1 MNDTVNHPAHYCSG
15 GIECIDAIKAAT
27 EGLTC
32 LEAVCT
38 GNAMKYIWRWK
49 KKNGVED
56 LRKADWYI
64 RRLIREL
71 EEPPKNELERTAM
84 STSSRLARLDELAK
98 ELKQSLAIE
107 DEEVRRRTATPT
119 ILAMVYLLEEAAW
132 YLRMMRHRLEA
143 GKHGAH
149 D

>member
-27 EGLTC
+27 EDLTC

-38 GNAMKYIWRWK
+38 GNAMKYLWRWK
-49 KKNGVED
+49 RKNGVED

-71 EEPPKNELERTAM
+71 EEPPKNEPERAALC
-84 STSSRLARLDELAK
+84 TSGRLARLDELAE
-98 ELKQSLAIE
+98 ELKQSLSIE
-107 DEEVRRRTATPT
+107 DEEARRRAAVPT
-119 ILAMVYLLEEAAW
+119 ILTMVYLLEEAAW
-132 YLRMMRHRLEA
+132 NLRVMRHRLET
-143 GKHGAH
+143 KSHG
-149 D
+149 

>member
-27 EGLTC
+27 GELTC

-38 GNAMKYIWRWK
+38 GNAMKYLWRWK

-71 EEPPKNELERTAM
+71 EEPPKNEPERAALC
-84 STSSRLARLDELAK
+84 TSGRLARLDELAE

-107 DEEVRRRTATPT
+107 DEEARRRAAVPT
-119 ILAMVYLLEEAAW
+119 ILTMVYLLEEAAW
-132 YLRMMRHRLEA
+132 HLRVMRHRLET
-143 GKHGAH
+143 KSHG
-149 D
+149 